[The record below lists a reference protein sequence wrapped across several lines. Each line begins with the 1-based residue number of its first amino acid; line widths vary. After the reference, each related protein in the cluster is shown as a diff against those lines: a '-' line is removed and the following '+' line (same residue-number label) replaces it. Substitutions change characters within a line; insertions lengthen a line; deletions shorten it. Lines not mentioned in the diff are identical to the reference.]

1 MFILGFFKTI
11 FTGIMC
17 FITFIVIV
25 CMSIF
30 STGNS
35 PKDKIINIYDSIIQS
50 FNNVGLTNNSELK
63 GKRNFGKDKYVG
75 TYKAEYDKY
84 TGEETIFG
92 GTALHREN
100 GDHLKLT
107 IKVQKQSGTIK
118 VISKLGNNE
127 ITLIEDTGEYEDTI
141 YIDGMSYY
149 LTINLDNFTG
159 SIDVISE

>member
-1 MFILGFFKTI
+1 MFGFFKMI
-11 FTGIMC
+11 FIGIIC
-17 FITFIVIV
+17 FIAFIVIV

-30 STGNS
+30 TSGGS
-35 PKDKIINIYDSIIQS
+35 PKDKIINTYDSIIQS
-50 FNNVGLTNNSELK
+50 FDNAGLTSNRELK
-63 GKRNFGKDKYVG
+63 GKRDFGEDKYVG
-75 TYKAEYDKY
+75 TYKSEYDNH
-84 TGEETIFG
+84 TGDETIFG
-92 GTALHREN
+92 GTALHRQN

-107 IKVQKQSGTIK
+107 IKVQKQSGNIK
-118 VISKLGNNE
+118 VISKLGDNE